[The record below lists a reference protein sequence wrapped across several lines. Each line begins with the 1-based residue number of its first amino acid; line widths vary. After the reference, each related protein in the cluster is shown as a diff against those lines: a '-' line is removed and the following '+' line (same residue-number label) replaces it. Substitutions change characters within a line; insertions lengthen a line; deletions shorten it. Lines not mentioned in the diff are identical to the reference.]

1 MGRPWFPLAL
11 LGFGLLA
18 MVVFSVAAWP
28 WFDYGPYSSGAWV
41 SDLHGMGIGGV
52 GGTGYGGEPTASFA
66 TATQVTGDAWGSL
79 VSWGPSVKYASTTW
93 LLLNIGVFL
102 GTVVFFAVRARRRG
116 TPIRRWPLVG
126 LLLGGPLVILL
137 ADLTVYWELKLDG
150 DLRGPLMTTVG
161 LLLLAWLERSRL
173 VLVVAALFALVD
185 VVVLSG
191 VPGVLVAA
199 AVVFAGAFAVLLW
212 TPRRRLS
219 GNVENGPGEH

>member
-18 MVVFSVAAWP
+18 MVVFSVGYAQ
-28 WFDYGPYSSGAWV
+28 WFDYGPYSALDGAWQSTGLGTRDVSGA
-41 SDLHGMGIGGV
+41 
-52 GGTGYGGEPTASFA
+52 TYA
-66 TATQVTGDAWGSL
+66 TAER
-79 VSWGPSVKYASTTW
+79 VSADNWGPFTTWGPHVKYASTTW
-93 LLLNIGVFL
+93 LVLNIGVFL

-116 TPIRRWPLVG
+116 TPIRRRTLVG

-137 ADLTVYWELKLDG
+137 ADLTVFWELKLDG
-150 DLRGPLMTTVG
+150 DLRGPLVTTAG
-161 LLLLAWLERSRL
+161 LLLLAWIERSRL
-173 VLVVAALFALVD
+173 VLAVAVLFALVD
-185 VVVLSG
+185 VVVLGG
-191 VPGVLVAA
+191 VTGVLAAA